1 MKSTYLIPALI
12 AALVNATPVHAD
24 SGDVAAAQALFDQG
38 KKLMAANKFA
48 EACPKLEE
56 SYRLDP
62 ALGTVLNLANCYE
75 SQGRLASAWSRFI
88 EAQDMAQAGGH
99 TNAQQVARDRA
110 AKLAP
115 RLSHLVIDATAA
127 SSVAGLEIKRD
138 GIVIGNAQWGV
149 PIPADAGSHAVT
161 AASPGHVTWESK
173 VELGANAATATVHV
187 PALEAEPVA
196 ATAPGPPP
204 MASAA
209 PPTAPGSD
217 APAPMAADSP
227 KESGLGSQRTWAIVA
242 GGAGVAGVAVGT
254 IFGLMSKARHDDA
267 EAICPGGD
275 CGANQEGVDRWNDA
289 RSAGN
294 VSTVAFIIGGAGLAA
309 GAVLWLTAKPANAG
323 APSAGVSAGPSSLWI
338 MGRW

>member
-1 MKSTYLIPALI
+1 MKSTYLFPAALI
-12 AALVNATPVHAD
+12 AALLNATPVRAG

-99 TNAQQVARDRA
+99 ASAQQVARDRA

-115 RLSHLVIDATAA
+115 RLSHLVIDATTSA
-127 SSVAGLEIKRD
+127 SVAGLEIKRD
-138 GIVIGNAQWGV
+138 GVVIGNAQWGV

-161 AASPGHVTWESK
+161 AAAPGYTTWESK
-173 VELGANAATATVHV
+173 VELAANAATATVHV

-196 ATAPGPPP
+196 APSSVPV
-204 MASAA
+204 ASSSSTTPSSESAQ
-209 PPTAPGSD
+209 
-217 APAPMAADSP
+217 PAPLAPDASNT
-227 KESGLGSQRTWAIVA
+227 SGLGSQRTWALVA
-242 GGAGVAGVAVGT
+242 GGAGVAGIAVGT
-254 IFGLMSKARHDDA
+254 IFGLMSKAKHDDA
-267 EAICPGGD
+267 DAICPGGD
-275 CGANQEGVDRWNDA
+275 CGTNQEGVDRWNDA

-294 VSTVAFIIGGAGLAA
+294 VSTVAFIIGGAGLAT
-309 GAVLWLTAKPANAG
+309 GAVLWLTAKPA
-323 APSAGVSAGPSSLWI
+323 SAETATAAVSAGPSSLWI
-338 MGRW
+338 TGRW